1 MFRRLGR
8 KEWRCFECGHNE
20 YNKLVEILLSVQEG
34 NNRKTSSFWQM
45 RGDCVTG

>member
-20 YNKLVEILLSVQEG
+20 YSKLVEILLSVQEG
-34 NNRKTSSFWQM
+34 NNRKTSNFWQM
-45 RGDCVTG
+45 RGDCVMG